1 MNNNIFNIYDEN
13 NMPSNSDNCNI
24 LYDMQTFD
32 NLLDTMIQKKE
43 NNIIS
48 YSDEIEIK

>member
-1 MNNNIFNIYDEN
+1 MINNIFNIYDEN

-24 LYDMQTFD
+24 QYDMQTFD

-43 NNIIS
+43 NRFEYHS
-48 YSDEIEIK
+48 SKIEIK